1 MAVGESSPAVLAACV
16 IVAGAFLGVI
26 NTVLTETVMKVSPVE
41 RPVASSAYSFL
52 RFAGGAIAP
61 YLAGKLA
68 EGVSPQAP
76 FLVGAGAVLI
86 ALAILLGGRRH
97 LTGLPE
103 PLHARALRAE
113 AAPA

>member
-1 MAVGESSPAVLAACV
+1 MGFGEGSPAVLAICV
-16 IVAGAFLGVI
+16 IVAGAVLGVI
-26 NTVLTETVMKVSPVE
+26 NTVLTEAVMQVSPVE
-41 RPVASSAYSFL
+41 RPIASSAYSFL

-68 EGVSPQAP
+68 EASRREAP
-76 FLVGAGAVLI
+76 FFVGAARRAV
-86 ALAILLGGRRH
+86 ALAILLAGRRH